1 MRPPL
6 LKNPSN
12 KIRKKAAPSCSQAKL
27 AASSSSPHATNLISI
42 APKLLLSQAKAS

>member
-6 LKNPSN
+6 LKNLFN
-12 KIRKKAAPSCSQAKL
+12 KIRKNAAPSCQYWMQV
-27 AASSSSPHATNLISI
+27 ASSSSPHATNLISI